1 MKGTGPAEHAAPPDA
16 TAVPQRRKR
25 TARRLLAI
33 VFGTVVFTYIAV
45 CVVIFAAQDRLIY
58 YPSRDYRITPADL
71 GLPYDDLTL
80 TTADG
85 VAIAAWYV
93 PHPAARAT
101 ALFCH
106 GNAENLADL
115 CQAIK
120 SLHRLRCN
128 VLAFDY
134 RGYGRSTGKPSE
146 RGTYVDADAA
156 WRYLVETRGTL
167 PQQIVIIG
175 RSLGGAVAI
184 DLAARHT
191 PGALVLES
199 TFTSLVDIGQRE
211 YPLLPVGLLC
221 RNRCESI
228 KKVPA
233 ITCPKLFFRGTRD
246 ELIPLDNARR
256 LFAAA
261 AEPKEA
267 IETPGGHNDGGF
279 EYNAATLHQLDTWL
293 EAAVRAP

>member
-1 MKGTGPAEHAAPPDA
+1 MEPQPTPDE
-16 TAVPQRRKR
+16 TRVPRPRKR
-25 TARRLLAI
+25 TTRRLLI
-33 VFGTVVFTYIAV
+33 LILSTVAATYLAV
-45 CVVIFAAQDRLIY
+45 CAVIYAIQDRLVY
-58 YPSRDYRITPADL
+58 YPSPDYRITPRDV
-71 GLPYDDLTL
+71 GLAYEDLTL

-85 VAIAAWYV
+85 VTIAAWYV
-93 PHPAARAT
+93 PRPAARTT

-115 CQAIK
+115 CQTIK

-134 RGYGRSTGKPSE
+134 RGYGHSAGHPNE
-146 RGTYVDADAA
+146 PGTYADADAA
-156 WRYLVETRGTL
+156 WRYLVETRGT
-167 PQQIVIIG
+167 PPAQIVIIG

-221 RNRCESI
+221 RNRYDSI

-246 ELIPLDNARR
+246 ELIPPDNARR

-267 IETPGGHNDGGF
+267 IETPAGHSDAGF
-279 EYNAATLHQLDTWL
+279 EYNAATLHQLDAWL
-293 EAAVRAP
+293 DAALAAP